1 MSTQK
6 AYYLIVK
13 FLSDKLNEEERK
25 QLETLLEDPENEN
38 LFSELV
44 HANFTSE
51 YSLKEFSSAGLQKV
65 LREKIR
71 SEKRPG
77 PLRIKR
83 MQPILKYAAVL
94 VLVLGIG
101 YFFSEY
107 LFVTDQGNGKIV
119 PKDDAIVLELE
130 DGKTEILNPLVSK
143 VVQNDDGMVVGQ
155 QEKNVIRYTS
165 NSDVETLVYNTLRV
179 PYGKRF
185 DLVLSDGTKVYLN
198 AGTSLKYPVKF
209 LPKMK
214 REVFL
219 SGEAFFDVEKDKE
232 HPFIVNAHEMDVEVL
247 GTKFV
252 VSLYEEDE
260 MTSVVLIEG
269 AVDLSKEDAPEKVKL
284 TPGTRGVLD
293 HHSGRISKGAVNTDF
308 YTAWMDS
315 VLVFRNQT
323 FDNIAKK
330 LERVFNVTII
340 TRNREFGQE
349 VFNASFDNETIEDI
363 LSYFQE
369 THDMDYSIENNVI
382 YIN

>member
-44 HANFTSE
+44 HANFASE
-51 YSLKEFSSAGLQKV
+51 YSLKEFSSTGLQKV

-71 SEKRPG
+71 REKRPS
-77 PLRIKR
+77 RIKR
-83 MQPILKYAAVL
+83 IRPILKYAAVL
-94 VLVLGIG
+94 VLILGIG

-107 LFVTDQGNGKIV
+107 LFVADQGNGKIV
-119 PKDDAIVLELE
+119 PKDDAIVLERE

-143 VVQNDDGMVVGQ
+143 SVQNDQGRIVGQ
-155 QEKNVIRYTS
+155 QEKNVIRYTN
-165 NSDVETLVYNTLRV
+165 NSDIETLVYNTLRV

-198 AGTSLKYPVKF
+198 AGTTLKYPVKF
-209 LPKMK
+209 LTTMQ

-219 SGEAFFDVEKDKE
+219 SGEAFFDVEKDQE
-232 HPFIVNAHEMDVEVL
+232 HPFIVNAHEMDIEVL

-269 AVDLSKEDAPEKVKL
+269 AVDLSKEDVSEKVNL

-293 HHSGRISKGAVNTDF
+293 HHSGHINKGVVNTNF

-330 LERVFNVTII
+330 LERVFNVTIT
-340 TRNREFGQE
+340 TRNRGFGQE

-369 THDMDYSIENNVI
+369 THDMEYSIENNVI